1 MITMGLTFNN
11 PNNLQQMLD
20 KFATVPDPKKTP
32 KRQGEGLDKPK
43 KNGGQTP
50 NVINE
55 EKEPEVKSKKKKDK
69 K

>member
-1 MITMGLTFNN
+1 MGLTFNN

-32 KRQGEGLDKPK
+32 KRPGGGLDKPK
-43 KNGGQTP
+43 KDGQTP

>member
-1 MITMGLTFNN
+1 MGLTFNN

-32 KRQGEGLDKPK
+32 KRPGEGK

>member
-1 MITMGLTFNN
+1 
-11 PNNLQQMLD
+11 MLD

-32 KRQGEGLDKPK
+32 KRPGEGLDKPK

-50 NVINE
+50 SVIND